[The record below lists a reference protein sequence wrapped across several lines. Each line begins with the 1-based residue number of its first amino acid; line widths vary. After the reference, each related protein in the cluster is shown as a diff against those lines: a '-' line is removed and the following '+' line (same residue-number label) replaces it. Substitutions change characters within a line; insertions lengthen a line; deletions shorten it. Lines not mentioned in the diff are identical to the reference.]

1 MRVLD
6 VGCGPGIY
14 VQALLDAG
22 VQATGVDIDPRCPF
36 VQLDVFSEDFREQYT
51 SPLRGQFKFDLCLC
65 LEVAEH
71 LPEDKADRFVDIL
84 THVAPT
90 VMFSAAVPGQG
101 GHGHINCQPK
111 EYWIEKFGR
120 QNYVLDDSATHQLV
134 EFMRQGYHMGWFVNN
149 VMVFKSYGD
158 VYYRQIIEEETPQA
172 VRLAE
177 YLTNAF

>member
-14 VQALLDAG
+14 VQALRELGIEAD
-22 VQATGVDIDPRCPF
+22 GVDLDPRCPF
-36 VQLDVFSEDFREQYT
+36 DICDVFSDAFLEKYT
-51 SPLRGQFKFDLCLC
+51 TQKYDLCIS

-71 LPEDKADRFVDIL
+71 LGKEWADEFVKRL
-84 THVAPT
+84 TQVAPT

-111 EYWIEKFGR
+111 EYWIEKFGLC
-120 QNYVLDDSATHQLV
+120 NYVLDAAATSDLV

-149 VMVFKSYGD
+149 AMVFKSYGAM
-158 VYYRQIIEEETPQA
+158 YYEQIIAEETPQA

-177 YLTNAF
+177 YLTTHTL

>member
-14 VQALLDAG
+14 VQALLDLG
-22 VQATGVDIDPRCPF
+22 IQATGVDIDPRCPF
-36 VQLDVFSEDFREQYT
+36 HKLDVFSQEFLDTYT
-51 SPLRGQFKFDLCLC
+51 PQKFDLCLS

-71 LPEDKADRFVDIL
+71 LAEEWADEFVQRL
-84 THVAPT
+84 TLVAPT

-120 QNYVLDDSATHQLV
+120 RNYVLDTDATHKLV

-158 VYYRQIIEEETPQA
+158 VYYEQIIQEETPQA
-172 VRLAE
+172 VRLAK
-177 YLTNAF
+177 YLTEEFSA